1 MAKLLKL
8 RRGTTS
14 QHGSFTGAEGEVT
27 VDTTKDT
34 LVVHDNSTA
43 GGHPVAAEDLANVS
57 SASIVG
63 RLGTGSIV
71 KAKLEADAIDGTK
84 LADDA
89 VNSEHY
95 VDASID
101 HQHLSNDCI
110 DGDNIQ
116 DDVVNSEHIAAG
128 AVDLEHMSSE
138 SVDEDNLYISNAG
151 TDGQYLQKNS
161 GTTGG
166 LTWATVSTTAAEA
179 TNVTVSA
186 NNSTDETVYPTFV
199 DGATGAQGIETDT
212 GFTYNPSTGLLT
224 AVGLTLSG
232 DLTVNG
238 TTTTINSTTLA
249 VDDKNI
255 ELGTVDTPSDT
266 TADGGGITLKGAS
279 DKTFNWVDS
288 TDAWTS
294 SEHIHVG
301 DDKKLIIGTGSD
313 LQIYHSSNESKIIN
327 QTGSIWLQ
335 SDTGIRFTDHGLNQS
350 MAAFYDNG
358 ACELYHNGT
367 KKIETT
373 AAGVTVSGSVTDDK
387 GNVRSIPQNTQGST
401 YTLVA
406 ADAGKHILASG
417 TITVPDSVFSA
428 GDAVTIVNN
437 TGSDLTITKTITT
450 MYLGT
455 DASSANRTL
464 ATRGIATILFASG
477 TVAYI
482 SGAGLS

>member
-1 MAKLLKL
+1 M
-8 RRGTTS
+8 
-14 QHGSFTGAEGEVT
+14 
-27 VDTTKDT
+27 
-34 LVVHDNSTA
+34 
-43 GGHPVAAEDLANVS
+43 
-57 SASIVG
+57 
-63 RLGTGSIV
+63 
-71 KAKLEADAIDGTK
+71 
-84 LADDA
+84 
-89 VNSEHY
+89 
-95 VDASID
+95 
-101 HQHLSNDCI
+101 
-110 DGDNIQ
+110 
-116 DDVVNSEHIAAG
+116 
-128 AVDLEHMSSE
+128 
-138 SVDEDNLYISNAG
+138 
-151 TDGQYLQKNS
+151 
-161 GTTGG
+161 
-166 LTWATVSTTAAEA
+166 
-179 TNVTVSA
+179 
-186 NNSTDETVYPTFV
+186 
-199 DGATGAQGIETDT
+199 
-212 GFTYNPSTGLLT
+212 
-224 AVGLTLSG
+224 
-232 DLTVNG
+232 
-238 TTTTINSTTLA
+238 
-249 VDDKNI
+249 
-255 ELGTVDTPSDT
+255 
-266 TADGGGITLKGAS
+266 KGAS